1 MQSKKLPFLHS
12 QILDYIYL
20 KIFNCGKPSIK
31 ELSEITGYPV
41 DSKILLNAINTLNQK
56 GFVEKKDNFEFSVPE
71 NVKAFFQERIKSINY
86 IDTFYDIDFIELI
99 DNHVAEQL
107 PLFNQIQSISD
118 LSQFNVVH
126 QWYDYLEGFPF
137 SLLEESI
144 KKYDLK
150 RGNLIL
156 DPFCGSGTT
165 LVSSNLFGL
174 NAIGIDANPLMCLVS
189 QVKTNWDIQIDEL
202 QDIFRSITT
211 RFIEIV
217 KDIEHYQFKN
227 DFLDVMPKK
236 ELNQW
241 MSNKMQK
248 EVALMKDLI
257 YEINCEKIHKLLL
270 VILGKSAFDSSYVA
284 LCPGTTFYPHRQ
296 KEPFFNVFCKK
307 AAQIYKD
314 LETIQRFDSYGKT
327 KIYNR
332 SAIEVCSFIEEESID
347 FIITSPPYPNDLE
360 YTRQTRLELYLL
372 DFVKSMKDVQEI
384 KKTMIKGSTK
394 LIYKEDNFGDYVK
407 NFESIQK
414 VANQVD
420 IALSDKDWGFDYPRM
435 IREYFGGMYI
445 CLKEF
450 YKIMKEGSYNLQV
463 VGDQTYKN
471 IVIPVGK
478 IFVELAKDIGY
489 SDAHIELF
497 RTRRST
503 THEIPLPEEIVVIK
517 K

>member
-1 MQSKKLPFLHS
+1 MQSKELPFLQS

-20 KIFNCGKPSIK
+20 KIFNNEEPSIK
-31 ELSEITGYPV
+31 ELSEITVYPI
-41 DSKILLNAINTLNQK
+41 DSKILSNGIKSLIQK
-56 GFVEKKDNFEFSVPE
+56 GFIDKKNEFEFSIPE
-71 NVKAFFQERIKSINY
+71 DIKVFFQERIKSINNQ
-86 IDTFYDIDFIELI
+86 DVVYDVNFIELI
-99 DNHVAEQL
+99 DNHVSEQL
-107 PLFNQIQSISD
+107 LLFNQIQSISD
-118 LSQFNVVH
+118 LNQLNVVH
-126 QWYDYLEGFPF
+126 QWYDYLEDFPF

-144 KKYDLK
+144 QKYDLK
-150 RGNLIL
+150 RGKLVL

-165 LVSSNLFGL
+165 LVSSNFFGL
-174 NAIGIDANPLMCLVS
+174 NAIGIDANPLMCFVS
-189 QVKTNWDIQIDEL
+189 QAKTTWDIQIDEL
-202 QDIFRSITT
+202 QNIFKNITT
-211 RFIEIV
+211 RFIEIAR
-217 KDIEHYQFKN
+217 DIRHYQFKN
-227 DFLDVMPKK
+227 DFLDVMPKR

-241 MSNKMQK
+241 INERMQK

-257 YEINCEKIHKLLL
+257 QKVNCEKIRRLLL

-307 AAQIYKD
+307 MAQVYKD
-314 LETIQRFDSYGKT
+314 LETIQRFDNYGKT
-327 KIYNR
+327 KVFNR
-332 SAIEVCSFIEEESID
+332 SALETSSFIDEESID

-372 DFVKSMKDVQEI
+372 DFVKSMEDVQRL
-384 KKTMIKGSTK
+384 KRMMIKGSTK
-394 LIYKEDNFGDYVK
+394 LIYKEDDFGSHVK
-407 NFESIQK
+407 KFQSIQ
-414 VANQVD
+414 D
-420 IALSDKDWGFDYPRM
+420 IADRIGEALSDKNWGFDYPRM

-445 CLKEF
+445 SLKEF
-450 YKIMKEGSYNLQV
+450 YKVMKKGSCNLQV